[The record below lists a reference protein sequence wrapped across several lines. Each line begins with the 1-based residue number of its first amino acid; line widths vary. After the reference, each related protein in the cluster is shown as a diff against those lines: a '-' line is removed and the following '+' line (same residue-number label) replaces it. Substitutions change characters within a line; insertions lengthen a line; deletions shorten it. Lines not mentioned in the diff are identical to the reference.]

1 MITPYSLKYIGL
13 PRTWFVQLNTK
24 LETMRILQLK
34 PIFCGITALL
44 LTACSFNS
52 KYVPSFVKPYRF
64 DIQQGNFVTQDD
76 TARLRVGMTK
86 DQVRFIMGTP
96 LLNDAFH
103 ANRWD
108 YVYRLVRADRSV
120 VQSRYTLLFKDEV
133 LASHGGENVPEA
145 LDPNL
150 RPAPAKDLDTANP
163 DIPAPEGIS
172 GSERAPV
179 MK

>member
-1 MITPYSLKYIGL
+1 MITPYRLKYICL
-13 PRTWFVQLNTK
+13 PGTWFVQLNTK
-24 LETMRILQLK
+24 LETMRILRLK
-34 PIFCGITALL
+34 LIFCGITALL

-64 DIQQGNFVTQDD
+64 DIQQGNFVTQED

-103 ANRWD
+103 VNRWD
-108 YVYRLVRADRSV
+108 YVYSLVRADRSV
-120 VQSRYTLLFKDEV
+120 VQARYTLLFKDDV
-133 LASHGGENVPEA
+133 LTSHGGENVPET

-163 DIPAPEGIS
+163 NIPTPESIS